1 MCARRWLSDSRG
13 GCGRADDAEMARA
26 AERRMRAGGQEA
38 WGEDGRA
45 RPWRIPGMRLPSKV
59 SEAGAR
65 GSLGCAFHRPSVDAG
80 REWRSDQEWISLA
93 GFRAQLPML
102 SQKKETQ
109 RSSISS
115 CLCRTSVSAAQ
126 IGMPPCALDCS
137 PCTSLHRPRQSRHGR
152 PVLASPRAAPPW
164 IFPTILASR
173 RAAIPWIFL
182 TSRQQNKRKHN
193 GLLPSFS
200 SPPVP
205 PPSLPRC

>member
-1 MCARRWLSDSRG
+1 MFLSV
-13 GCGRADDAEMARA
+13 
-26 AERRMRAGGQEA
+26 A
-38 WGEDGRA
+38 WPATVQVVPELLGVME
-45 RPWRIPGMRLPSKV
+45 LV

-80 REWRSDQEWISLA
+80 REWRSDQEWTSLA

-205 PPSLPRC
+205 PPYLVRRLQTAKVRRKIVALQRSWKKKR

>member
-1 MCARRWLSDSRG
+1 LV
-13 GCGRADDAEMARA
+13 
-26 AERRMRAGGQEA
+26 A
-38 WGEDGRA
+38 WPATVQVVPELLGVME
-45 RPWRIPGMRLPSKV
+45 LV

-65 GSLGCAFHRPSVDAG
+65 GSLGCAFHRPSVDAE

-102 SQKKETQ
+102 SKKRKPNDRQ
-109 RSSISS
+109 SRH
-115 CLCRTSVSAAQ
+115 VSAAPQ
-126 IGMPPCALDCS
+126 SPPHRSACHTCALDCS

-173 RAAIPWIFL
+173 RVGIPWIFL

-205 PPSLPRC
+205 PPTLYGDSKQQK